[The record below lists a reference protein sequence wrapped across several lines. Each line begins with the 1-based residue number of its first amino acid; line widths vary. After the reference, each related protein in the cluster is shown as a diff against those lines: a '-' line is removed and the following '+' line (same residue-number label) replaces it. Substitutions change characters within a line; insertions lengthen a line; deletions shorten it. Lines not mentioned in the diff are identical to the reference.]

1 MSGRD
6 KVSFMND
13 SNAARTDR
21 GSHGPARIAVPPG
34 RGCWWI
40 PPDRKS
46 EEATSAVAQTYL
58 ELRRQILSGE
68 LSPGAPLS
76 EYQLAKALSV
86 SRTPVREALA
96 RLHSAG
102 LVRSVPQRGMFVSEL
117 GPKDVVEILEIRE
130 RLECLAVRRVIEHGV
145 PEALLTHWD
154 EMNDEARQMIAD
166 DRLPEALA
174 LGSCLHDELIAQAGN
189 GRLEEILAQLGEQ
202 AWLLGMVGIRAPGR
216 PVEANDEHRALLA
229 LLRSGDADG
238 AEAAM
243 RDHLRNEGR
252 ILLTATLPMEAL
264 AL

>member
-1 MSGRD
+1 MSDSQSARGGRR
-6 KVSFMND
+6 
-13 SNAARTDR
+13 AR
-21 GSHGPARIAVPPG
+21 GPEQVDIPAG

-58 ELRRQILSGE
+58 KLRRQILSGE
-68 LSPGAPLS
+68 LPPGAPLS

-102 LVRSVPQRGMFVSEL
+102 LVRSVPQRGMFVSQL
-117 GPKDVVEILEIRE
+117 GPQDVVEILEIRE

-145 PEALLTHWD
+145 SEELLTRW
-154 EMNDEARQMIAD
+154 EERNDQARQMILD

-174 LGSCLHDELIAQAGN
+174 LGSSLHDELIAEAGN
-189 GRLEEILAQLGEQ
+189 GRLIEILAQLSEQ
-202 AWLLGMVGIRAPGR
+202 VWLLGMVGIRAPGR
-216 PVEANDEHRALLA
+216 PMEANDEHQTLLA
-229 LLRSGDADG
+229 QLRRGDADA
-238 AEAAM
+238 AEATM

-252 ILLTATLPMEAL
+252 ILLTATLPAEAL